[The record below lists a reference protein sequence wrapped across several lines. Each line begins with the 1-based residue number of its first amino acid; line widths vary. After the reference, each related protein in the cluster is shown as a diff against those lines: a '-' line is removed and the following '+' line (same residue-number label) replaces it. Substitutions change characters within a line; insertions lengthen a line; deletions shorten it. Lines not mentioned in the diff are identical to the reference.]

1 MKIKYKKIP
10 TNLTEFENLEG
21 LLEVKI
27 NSELEKEADL
37 IIETAK
43 NKELILNKLDKNSIS
58 SSDYNLKR
66 VNMTR
71 KTLSKKD
78 VPLDIWN
85 KYSKETYVTSYYL
98 HPLKR
103 K

>member
-1 MKIKYKKIP
+1 MNDVDIDELFENWFEIKQQITLLEKKCDKYKKY
-10 TNLTEFENLEG
+10 
-21 LLEVKI
+21 
-27 NSELEKEADL
+27 SEKL
-37 IIETAK
+37 
-43 NKELILNKLDKNSIS
+43 LNKLDKNSIS

-85 KYSKETYVTSYYL
+85 KYSKETHVTSYYL

-103 K
+103 KS